1 MYTLSW
7 LILFILLLF
16 IGTPIAA
23 SIGLASM
30 LVITLFNLAPL
41 SFYGGVFLDVF
52 NSFILTAIPMFILTG
67 LVMSEGVISEKI
79 WHFCN
84 TILGHITGG
93 LGYVNITA
101 SMIFGGISGSSTA
114 DAGGLGLVEIDG
126 MVKHGYPKTYASSIT
141 LASSVMAQNI
151 PPSIIAVVFGFVART
166 NIVAQLF
173 AGIGPGI
180 LIAIALGV
188 VNHFSCKHMKKKGTL
203 TIDCDNFNFKNILSA
218 FSESIWALLAPVILL
233 GGILSG
239 KFTPTEAGAV
249 AALYTIIVSMFVYNS
264 LSIKQLPRLFVRTG
278 SITGA
283 AMLVVG
289 SASLLKLIFV
299 KDGLQITVAN
309 FLMILPSNTYILLA
323 MLLVIIV
330 LGCVMECLPALLL
343 TVPIFLPVA
352 HMVGIHPV
360 HLGAMMIAGFS
371 VGMLT
376 PPVGIS
382 LLIVSNIS
390 NIPIPR
396 LAKATVPFYI
406 SLIIAVIIIAM
417 VPEISLWIPRAL
429 GLL

>member
-7 LILFILLLF
+7 LILFILLLL
-16 IGTPIAA
+16 IGTPTAA

-67 LVMSEGVISEKI
+67 LVMSEGVIAEKI

-84 TILGHITGG
+84 TIMGHITGG

-126 MVKHGYPKTYASSIT
+126 MEKHGYPKTYASSIT

-188 VNHFSCKHMKKKGTL
+188 VNHFTCKHMKKKGTL
-203 TIDCDNFNFKNILSA
+203 TIDGDNFNFKNILAA
-218 FSESIWALLAPVILL
+218 FSDSVNLF
-233 GGILSG
+233 G
-239 KFTPTEAGAV
+239 
-249 AALYTIIVSMFVYNS
+249 LYW
-264 LSIKQLPRLFVRTG
+264 PRL
-278 SITGA
+278 S
-283 AMLVVG
+283 
-289 SASLLKLIFV
+289 
-299 KDGLQITVAN
+299 
-309 FLMILPSNTYILLA
+309 
-323 MLLVIIV
+323 
-330 LGCVMECLPALLL
+330 C
-343 TVPIFLPVA
+343 
-352 HMVGIHPV
+352 
-360 HLGAMMIAGFS
+360 
-371 VGMLT
+371 
-376 PPVGIS
+376 
-382 LLIVSNIS
+382 
-390 NIPIPR
+390 
-396 LAKATVPFYI
+396 
-406 SLIIAVIIIAM
+406 
-417 VPEISLWIPRAL
+417 
-429 GLL
+429 